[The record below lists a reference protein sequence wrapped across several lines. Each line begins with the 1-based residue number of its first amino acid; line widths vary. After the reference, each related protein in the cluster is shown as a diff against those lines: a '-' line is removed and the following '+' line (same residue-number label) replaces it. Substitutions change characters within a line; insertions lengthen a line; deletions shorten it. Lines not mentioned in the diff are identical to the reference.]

1 MSNYYSQIDNKF
13 DELLSKTK
21 NNNLVLSKQDLIDL
35 KAFIFIAYKNDNYE
49 DVKKI
54 KNSFKKLNFKI
65 PSTNVKGIEFYN

>member
-21 NNNLVLSKQDLIDL
+21 NNSICLSKQDLIDL
-35 KAFIFIAYKNDNYE
+35 KTFIYIAYKNDNDE
-49 DVKKI
+49 DVKNI

-65 PSTNVKGIEFYN
+65 TSAKGLEFYN

>member
-1 MSNYYSQIDNKF
+1 MANYYSQIDNKF

-35 KAFIFIAYKNDNYE
+35 KAFIFIAYKNDNNE

-65 PSTNVKGIEFYN
+65 SATNVKGIEFYD

>member
-35 KAFIFIAYKNDNYE
+35 KSFIFIAYKNDNAE

-54 KNSFKKLNFKI
+54 KKSFKKLNFKI
-65 PSTNVKGIEFYN
+65 TFTNAKGIEFYN